1 MELRNNLYTIKNR
14 QWDGHAGSYLLTL
27 NPESVIY
34 QAHFPGDPITPGV
47 CIVQMGKEILEDA
60 TGMKME
66 IVSVKN
72 VKFLSIISPD
82 DTQEITYLL
91 NKVEWLEKAGLSCD
105 GTPCTDASGQNLR
118 YLKAQITVMA
128 GDDVKAKIS
137 FTLRQ
142 WIK

>member
-1 MELRNNLYTIKNR
+1 MELRNNLYRIKDK
-14 QWDGHAGSYLLTL
+14 QWDGHTGSYLLTL

-34 QAHFPGDPITPGV
+34 QAHFPGEPITPGV

-66 IVSVKN
+66 ITSVKN

-91 NKVEWLEKAGLSCD
+91 NKVEWKGMAGLPCD
-105 GTPCTDASGQNLR
+105 ETSRIDADGHNLR
-118 YLKAQITVMA
+118 SLKALITVMA
-128 GDDVKAKIS
+128 GDEAKAKIS

-142 WIK
+142 WNK